1 MLLYTENLIKTKRH
15 GHFNI
20 QQQATK
26 KQNSVQVGQNTW
38 QLIPLGP
45 IIKEM

>member
-1 MLLYTENLIKTKRH
+1 MLLYIGNLIKTKHH

-20 QQQATK
+20 QQQPTK

-38 QLIPLGP
+38 QLIQSGP
-45 IIKEM
+45 IITEM